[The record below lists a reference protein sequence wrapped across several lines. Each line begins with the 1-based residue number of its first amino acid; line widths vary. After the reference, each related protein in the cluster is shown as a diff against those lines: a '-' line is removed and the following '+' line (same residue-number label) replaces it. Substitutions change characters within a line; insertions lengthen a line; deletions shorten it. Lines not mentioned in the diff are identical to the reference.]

1 MRNIWI
7 IAKKELRGY
16 FTQPTAYI
24 LMTVFLALSYFFY
37 FQQIAV
43 TGEAGL
49 RPLFSLLPWLLMFF
63 IPAITMGLLAK
74 EKDGGTM
81 EALATKPVSSG
92 QILTGKFLGAMIFCL
107 ATVLITLTI
116 PISLS
121 GFGDF
126 DLGAITGQYLGSL
139 FLIGSFLVIGLWA
152 SAITKNQIVAFVI
165 GLTVNFGLVLVG
177 LEIVTLSLPYP
188 VDNIFQKISVFDHFY
203 NMTRGVIDARDI
215 IYFFGLMA
223 IFGALASFSLTK
235 SRGGRAARLYGKA
248 FLVLIAAAIVLVGIN
263 LAGDRIRGRIDLTEG
278 QRYTLSPATKEIFAG
293 LEKEI
298 EIHFFV
304 SKQIPTQLS
313 LQAQEVKDLLNDY
326 RLAGQGKVVLRVYYP
341 DVNASAETI
350 AQEYNIP
357 AVQFNVVAKDELSVK
372 KGYLGLAI
380 QSGIGQ
386 DKKMETIP
394 FADNLNNLEYKISS
408 FILGMTKT
416 EKKKIGWL
424 SGHGEKNLYQDF
436 GYLNDEAGKQYE
448 LTEIILK
455 SEEDKKIKYND
466 VPSDLAALVI
476 AGPTEKLTPEE
487 ILKINGYLKN
497 GGSAFIMNKTIET
510 NPASLTATSTAS
522 NLNVLLAEW
531 GVEVKND
538 LLYDLKS
545 HDTVSVGGGI
555 VNYLLPYP
563 LWVRALAAS
572 EVGWLNNIQSIILP
586 WTASVEEKQNKLPAG
601 AKTKD
606 IFTTSDAAGTME
618 GAFDLDPQQNWSAAN
633 LTKKK
638 VIVSVETDN
647 TRILVVGNAEFVTAS
662 FALSNQSNAVMF
674 INGLDW
680 LAQDDVLSAIRA
692 KNLTKRRCC
701 LRVKHKRK
709 RLNILM

>member
-1 MRNIWI
+1 M
-7 IAKKELRGY
+7 
-16 FTQPTAYI
+16 
-24 LMTVFLALSYFFY
+24 
-37 FQQIAV
+37 
-43 TGEAGL
+43 
-49 RPLFSLLPWLLMFF
+49 
-63 IPAITMGLLAK
+63 
-74 EKDGGTM
+74 
-81 EALATKPVSSG
+81 
-92 QILTGKFLGAMIFCL
+92 
-107 ATVLITLTI
+107 
-116 PISLS
+116 
-121 GFGDF
+121 
-126 DLGAITGQYLGSL
+126 
-139 FLIGSFLVIGLWA
+139 
-152 SAITKNQIVAFVI
+152 
-165 GLTVNFGLVLVG
+165 
-177 LEIVTLSLPYP
+177 
-188 VDNIFQKISVFDHFY
+188 
-203 NMTRGVIDARDI
+203 
-215 IYFFGLMA
+215 
-223 IFGALASFSLTK
+223 
-235 SRGGRAARLYGKA
+235 
-248 FLVLIAAAIVLVGIN
+248 
-263 LAGDRIRGRIDLTEG
+263 
-278 QRYTLSPATKEIFAG
+278 
-293 LEKEI
+293 
-298 EIHFFV
+298 
-304 SKQIPTQLS
+304 
-313 LQAQEVKDLLNDY
+313 QAQEVKDLLNDY

-692 KNLTKRRCC
+692 KNLTKAPLLFKSETQKKAIKYFNVIGVPLLVILAGVAVLYRRRRIMR
-701 LRVKHKRK
+701 RVWEE
-709 RLNILM
+709 